1 MASRK
6 PILTGSVTREAM
18 RRALRTL
25 GRIKSERDGAVAV
38 EFAFVLPILL
48 LMIAGLID
56 GSRFIVQQM
65 QVESAAQAGAAQVM
79 SKGWNEAAVIQ
90 AITGATSLPVGAEP
104 APRLISACLS
114 ADSLVEI
121 SGSTCPSGEA
131 AGKYV
136 LASARVAFDPLMPWP
151 DLVFPAVIEGAAQV
165 RTQ

>member
-1 MASRK
+1 M
-6 PILTGSVTREAM
+6 TGRVTREAM
-18 RRALRTL
+18 SHAFRTL
-25 GRIKSERDGAVAV
+25 GRIGSERDGAVAV

-90 AITGATSLPVGAEP
+90 AITSATSLPVGAEP
-104 APRLISACLS
+104 APRLMSACLS
-114 ADSLVEI
+114 AGSLVEVA
-121 SGSTCPSGEA
+121 GSTCPSGDA

-136 LASARVAFDPLMPWP
+136 LTSARVAFDPLMPWP
-151 DLVFPAVIEGAAQV
+151 DLVFPPVIEGTARV